1 MGMPKPAAR
10 GAGGIVRRER
20 CTMSDQNVPD
30 QLRYTE
36 EHEWIEQ
43 ISSTRVRVG
52 ITEYAQEKL
61 GDIVY
66 VQLPE
71 VGAETQTGEPFGEVE
86 SPKSVS
92 DLFAPLTG
100 NVVEINSELESS
112 PELINNDAFGEGW
125 IVVLE
130 IADEDDLQSQLE
142 ETLDAEAY
150 KKITAE

>member
-1 MGMPKPAAR
+1 
-10 GAGGIVRRER
+10 
-20 CTMSDQNVPD
+20 MSDQNVPD

-36 EHEWIEQ
+36 EHEWIEK
-43 ISSTRVRVG
+43 ISATRVRVG

-71 VGAETQTGEPFGEVE
+71 VGSETQSGEPFGEVE

-100 NVVEINSELESS
+100 TVVEINSELESS

-125 IVVLE
+125 VIVLE
-130 IADEDDLQSQLE
+130 IADEDDLEAQLG
-142 ETLDAEAY
+142 ETLDADAY

>member
-1 MGMPKPAAR
+1 
-10 GAGGIVRRER
+10 
-20 CTMSDQNVPD
+20 MSEQNVPD
-30 QLRYTE
+30 QLRYTD
-36 EHEWIEQ
+36 EHEWIEK
-43 ISSTRVRVG
+43 ISDTRVRIG
-52 ITEYAQEKL
+52 ITEYAQDKL

-71 VGAETQTGEPFGEVE
+71 IGAETEAGEPFGEVE

-100 NVVEINSELESS
+100 TVVEVNSDLENS
-112 PELINNDAFGEGW
+112 PELINSDAFGEGW
-125 IVVLE
+125 IIVLE
-130 IADEDDLQSQLE
+130 VADADDLEAQLE